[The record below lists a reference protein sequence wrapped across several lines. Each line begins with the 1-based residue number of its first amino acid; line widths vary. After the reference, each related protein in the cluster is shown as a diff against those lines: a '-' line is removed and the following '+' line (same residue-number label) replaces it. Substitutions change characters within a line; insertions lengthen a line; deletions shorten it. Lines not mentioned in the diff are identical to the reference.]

1 MLDIKLNLQLFAEG
15 GDGGDGGAPASA
27 EGTGEDS
34 NLARIPDRAK
44 DLYRKAVEANKP
56 KEANQPKAEQAKP
69 SETPKE
75 DNKPTHIPF
84 ADLIKSDEYKEEH
97 KAYMDKTISD
107 RLKKYKGIE
116 ESNAKMNDMLASVA
130 IKYGID
136 ANSDDYLDALSDAIN
151 KDDSYIE
158 SYAYEHDLST
168 DEARRSLEMQRKI
181 EAFEAEKRA
190 REEFEAQQAQIQI
203 LLQNAE
209 RTKAQ
214 YPDFDLDT
222 EMQNPNFRNMCA
234 VTGGDTTAAYW
245 AIHHDELMQKKGMQT
260 AQVISQQLANTVAA
274 NKSRPIENGLS
285 SQAAT
290 ITQTDFSNMSLADVR
305 KYAEEQRRLLKQ
317 K

>member
-27 EGTGEDS
+27 EGSGEDA
-34 NLARIPDRAK
+34 NLARIPERAK
-44 DLYRKAVEANKP
+44 DLYKKAVEANKP
-56 KEANQPKAEQAKP
+56 KVQENP
-69 SETPKE
+69 SEAPKE
-75 DNKPTHIPF
+75 EDKPTHIPF
-84 ADLIKSDEYKEEH
+84 EDLIKSDEYKEEH

-116 ESNAKMNDMLASVA
+116 ESNAKMNDMLANVA
-130 IKYGID
+130 MKYGID
-136 ANSDDYLDALSDAIN
+136 TSADGYLDTLSDAIN

-158 SYAYEHDLST
+158 SYAFEHDLST
-168 DEARRSLEMQRKI
+168 EEARKSLEMQRKI

-190 REEFEAQQAQIQI
+190 REQYEAQQAQIQMLI
-203 LLQNAE
+203 QNAE

-214 YPDFDLDT
+214 YPEFDLDT

-234 VTGGDTTAAYW
+234 VTNGDTTAAYW

-290 ITQTDFSNMSLADVR
+290 ITQTDFSRMSLADVR
-305 KYAEEQRRLLKQ
+305 KYAEEQRRKLNIK
-317 K
+317 